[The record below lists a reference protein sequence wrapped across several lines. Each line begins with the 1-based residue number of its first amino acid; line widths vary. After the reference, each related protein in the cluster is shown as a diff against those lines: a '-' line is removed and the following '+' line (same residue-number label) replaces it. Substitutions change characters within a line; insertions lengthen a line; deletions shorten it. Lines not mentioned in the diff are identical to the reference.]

1 LVGSNPIQPIAL
13 PHHTETQAW
22 VASAACRIGVAP
34 AIHARF
40 TPPVS
45 KSQSLPLVP
54 ATSCPS
60 RASTEDRNMHNVHIV
75 DNNANWLAWG
85 NLVLAWVNNT
95 QPTPNTVADLRTQMQ
110 NANVQ
115 GQVQG
120 NPNRGVTFVMY
131 PVNGA
136 IVIPLPNPGMVQSD
150 NQFLRQLAHGG
161 GGQAPY
167 PLPAFYSVCFGG
179 TAPAALSLQE
189 LLDMEARRIGE
200 YVINECM

>member
-1 LVGSNPIQPIAL
+1 
-13 PHHTETQAW
+13 
-22 VASAACRIGVAP
+22 
-34 AIHARF
+34 
-40 TPPVS
+40 
-45 KSQSLPLVP
+45 
-54 ATSCPS
+54 
-60 RASTEDRNMHNVHIV
+60 MHNVTIT
-75 DNNANWLAWG
+75 DNNANWLLWG
-85 NLVLAWVNNT
+85 NLVLAWVNGT
-95 QPTPNTVADLRTQMQ
+95 QATPQTVDDLRTQMA

-120 NPNRGVTFVMY
+120 NPNRAVTFVTY

-150 NQFLRQLAHGG
+150 NQYLRHLTDNGKQP
-161 GGQAPY
+161 APY

-179 TAPAALSLQE
+179 TAEAALSLQE